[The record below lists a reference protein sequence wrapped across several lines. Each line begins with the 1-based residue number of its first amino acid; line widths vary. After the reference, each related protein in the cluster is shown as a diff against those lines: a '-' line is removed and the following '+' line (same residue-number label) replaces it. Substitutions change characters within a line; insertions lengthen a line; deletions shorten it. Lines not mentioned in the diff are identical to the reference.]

1 MITNA
6 VIPLARK
13 ALNTHP
19 SLMGMATAT
28 SGLIRQ
34 MAIKAFS
41 PKLRRR
47 ELALRS
53 ELPSIH
59 TVRNHLFKEKGQ
71 GEVPTIV
78 VGGFVPDATEA
89 VEFQREI
96 FRRHGSIYYI
106 NFSRSG
112 FSVPFFCAQL
122 GDLIEELNRKGQ
134 IPVIFSVSF
143 GCSLVARFF
152 REGHDAGLAI
162 RGMVMTSPVLCVE
175 DLVRPDGERSGGVR
189 MLESNLRRI
198 LRANTARGDEL
209 NRQIERARR
218 CFQALFEAGAEN
230 RVLSSRHLS
239 LRKRIMG
246 VLESTSC
253 LGGYE
258 RVMALRS
265 APKTPDGVVFGG
277 PALVLLAEKE
287 DELLVPTSPTLA
299 SLRDDESRARLF
311 PRGKVRTV
319 ISPVSDDAVA
329 HASLIF
335 HHHCYNPFIEVWYD
349 RLAPSLR
356 LAVVS

>member
-6 VIPLARK
+6 VIPLARR
-13 ALNTHP
+13 AMSTHP
-19 SLMGMATAT
+19 ALMGMATAT
-28 SGLIRQ
+28 SGFIRQ
-34 MAIKAFS
+34 MAIKTFS
-41 PKLRRR
+41 PRFRRR
-47 ELALRS
+47 QLALRS
-53 ELPSIH
+53 DLPSIH
-59 TVRNHLFKEKGQ
+59 AVHNHLFKEKGQ

-112 FSVPFFCAQL
+112 FSAPFFFAQL
-122 GDLIEELNRKGQ
+122 ADLIEELNRKGQ

-152 REGHDAGLAI
+152 RDGHDAGLSI
-162 RGMVMTSPVLCVE
+162 RGTVMTSPVLCIE
-175 DLVRPDGERSGGVR
+175 DLVRPEGDRRGGVR

-198 LRANTARGDEL
+198 LQAETTKGDEL
-209 NRQIERARR
+209 NRRIDRARR
-218 CFQALFEAGAEN
+218 CFQALFETGAEN
-230 RVLSSRHLS
+230 RVLSNRHLS
-239 LRKRIMG
+239 IRKKIMG

-258 RVMALRS
+258 RVMALRD
-265 APKTPDGVVFGG
+265 APTTPDGVVFGG
-277 PALVLLAEKE
+277 PSLVLLAEKE

-299 SLRDDESRARLF
+299 ALRNEESRTRLF

-319 ISPVSDDAVA
+319 TSPVSGDAVA

-335 HHHCYNPFIEVWYD
+335 HPHCYNPFIEAWYD
-349 RLAPSLR
+349 RLAMQLR

>member
-6 VIPLARK
+6 VIPLARR
-13 ALNTHP
+13 AIVTHP
-19 SLMGMATAT
+19 ALMGMATAT
-28 SGLIRQ
+28 SGFIRQ
-34 MAIKAFS
+34 MAIKTFS
-41 PKLRRR
+41 PKFRRR
-47 ELALRS
+47 QLALVS

-96 FRRHGSIYYI
+96 FRRYGSIYYI

-112 FSVPFFCAQL
+112 FSAPYFFAQL
-122 GDLIEELNRKGQ
+122 ADLIEELNRKGQ
-134 IPVIFSVSF
+134 KPVIFSVSF

-152 REGHDAGLAI
+152 REGHAADLFI
-162 RGMVMTSPVLCVE
+162 RGTVMTSPVLCIE
-175 DLVRPDGERSGGVR
+175 DLLRPESERRGGVR

-198 LRANTARGDEL
+198 LQTETNDGDEL
-209 NRQIERARR
+209 NRRIERARR
-218 CFQALFEAGAEN
+218 CFQALFDAGAEN
-230 RVLSSRHLS
+230 RVLSNRHLS
-239 LRKRIMG
+239 IRKKIMG

-258 RVMALRS
+258 RVMALRD
-265 APKTPDGVVFGG
+265 APATTDGIVFGG
-277 PALVLLAEKE
+277 PSLVLLAEKE
-287 DELLVPTSPTLA
+287 DEILVPASPTLSA
-299 SLRDDESRARLF
+299 LRDENARMRLF

-319 ISPVSDDAVA
+319 TSPVSGDAVA

-335 HHHCYNPFIEVWYD
+335 HQHCYNPFIESWYD
-349 RLAPSLR
+349 RLSTPLL

>member
-6 VIPLARK
+6 VIPLARR
-13 ALNTHP
+13 AMSTHP
-19 SLMGMATAT
+19 ALMGMATAT
-28 SGLIRQ
+28 SGFIRQ
-34 MAIKAFS
+34 MSIKTFS
-41 PKLRRR
+41 PRLRRR
-47 ELALRS
+47 EMALRH

-78 VGGFVPDATEA
+78 IGGFVPDATEA

-96 FRRHGSIYYI
+96 FRRHGSVYYI

-112 FSVPFFCAQL
+112 FSAPFFFAQL
-122 GDLIEELNRKGQ
+122 ADLIEELNRKGQ
-134 IPVIFSVSF
+134 KPVIFSVSF

-152 REGHDAGLAI
+152 RDGLDAGLSI
-162 RGMVMTSPVLCVE
+162 RGTVMTSPVLCIE
-175 DLVRPDGERSGGVR
+175 DLVRPEGERRGGVR
-189 MLESNLRRI
+189 MLESNLKRI
-198 LRANTARGDEL
+198 LRAETTKGDEL

-230 RVLSSRHLS
+230 RVLSNRHLS
-239 LRKRIMG
+239 IRKRIMG

-258 RVMALRS
+258 RVMALRD
-265 APKTPDGVVFGG
+265 APTTTDGTVFGG

-287 DELLVPTSPTLA
+287 DELLVHTSPTLA
-299 SLRDDESRARLF
+299 ALRDSEIRARLF

-319 ISPVSDDAVA
+319 MSPASGDAVA

-335 HHHCYNPFIEVWYD
+335 HQHCYNPLIEAWYD
-349 RLAPSLR
+349 RLTTPLR